1 MYNRPLTT
9 EDLHEFYEEVDRE
22 DYRTKF
28 PHRDLWY
35 DHDDAILKWIS
46 ILREFKSI
54 GGSNLKVVD
63 LGAGP
68 ASLPH
73 IISSLGHDVTAI
85 DIADIDHL
93 VQQSLVK
100 MVLGDVLYELKE
112 IPDESVDVFIDS
124 CAVTHFD
131 PKGYYENKGWKE
143 VAYGVSR
150 ALKSGGRF
158 ILSSDVD
165 LYARGGEFIT
175 PQRII
180 EIMKENGLDL
190 TSPFVVTDN
199 DLKTCPW
206 PVVTLTF
213 EK

>member
-1 MYNRPLTT
+1 MYNRLLTRS
-9 EDLHEFYEEVDRE
+9 DLADFQKEVDDENYKER
-22 DYRTKF
+22 F
-28 PHRDLWY
+28 PHRDLW
-35 DHDDAILKWIS
+35 DNHPDAILKWIS
-46 ILREFKSI
+46 ILREFKSL
-54 GGSNLKVVD
+54 GGENLKVVD

-131 PKGYYENKGWKE
+131 PKGYYENRGWKD

-150 ALKSGGRF
+150 SLKSGGRF

-165 LYARGGEFIT
+165 LYAKGGEFIT

>member
-1 MYNRPLTT
+1 MYNRLLTT
-9 EDLHEFYEEVDRE
+9 EDLHEFYEEVDKE

-131 PKGYYENKGWKE
+131 PKGYYENRGWKD

-150 ALKSGGRF
+150 SLKSGGRF

-165 LYARGGEFIT
+165 LYAKGGEFIT

>member
-1 MYNRPLTT
+1 MYNRLLTT
-9 EDLHEFYEEVDRE
+9 EDLHEFYKEVDRE

-190 TSPFVVTDN
+190 TSPFVVADN

>member
-1 MYNRPLTT
+1 MYNRLLTT

-93 VQQSLVK
+93 VEQSLVK